1 VKTVKVHHA
10 DRVCDVD
17 EALARAV
24 AAREARYDTIHQAL
38 DEIDKITVAI
48 DGLLDQRNRTGA

>member
-1 VKTVKVHHA
+1 VDPVKVHHA

-48 DGLLDQRNRTGA
+48 DGLLDQRPR